1 MAGEKL
7 KMSNRFSRDA
17 YEILAKIHPSMR
29 SDVLSDIIVIAEKRG
44 WIDEVKR
51 QHVEKLLE
59 KVGMTIDDVAAIKSS
74 GTKTPK
80 DENLPADKTGR
91 IHRLVPETTGREESL
106 QEKLDKNIFL

>member
-59 KVGMTIDDVAAIKSS
+59 KVGMTIEDVAAIKSS
-74 GTKTPK
+74 IKTPGG
-80 DENLPADKTGR
+80 ESLPADKTGR
-91 IHRLVPETTGREESL
+91 IHRLIPETTGREESL